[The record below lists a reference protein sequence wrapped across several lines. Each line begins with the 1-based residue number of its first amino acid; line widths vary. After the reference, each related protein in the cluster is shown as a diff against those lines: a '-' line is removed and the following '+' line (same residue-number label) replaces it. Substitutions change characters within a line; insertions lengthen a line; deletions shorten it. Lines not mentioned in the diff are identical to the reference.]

1 MATWAASGEPRLRR
15 WRRAGGYVLAARHGL
30 RFLVEPAGAAWR
42 VRTPDGR
49 FLGEY
54 GTLDDCE
61 ARVRDVL
68 RSKA

>member
-1 MATWAASGEPRLRR
+1 MATWAASGEPRVRR
-15 WRRAGGYVLAARHGL
+15 WRRDGGFVLAARHGL
-30 RFLVEPAGAAWR
+30 RFLVEPARGAWR

-54 GTLDDCE
+54 DSLAECE

>member
-1 MATWAASGEPRLRR
+1 MSAASGEPPVRR
-15 WRRAGGYVLAARHGL
+15 WRRAQGFVLAARDGL
-30 RFLVEPAGAAWR
+30 RFLAEPRGGAWR
-42 VRTPDGR
+42 LRTPGGR

-54 GTLDDCE
+54 ASLDECE